1 MRERSEAIRRF
12 TGPMRVAEFRSNR
25 EAAPPSGGSDDAHL
39 THRHELQHPSLR
51 RSAPDSRHEIREWT
65 HVRCSGSGAL
75 LRQNWLF
82 LQTTAPCRIR
92 KCDSTKRIPPGLR
105 NASRVLDFLGPEKF
119 CQMIDR
125 LPDLPRD
132 LLVARCTRL
141 CMDRIDQEL
150 SVLPVHLG
158 VNVADKPVCP

>member
-12 TGPMRVAEFRSNR
+12 TGPRRVAEFRSNH

-65 HVRCSGSGAL
+65 HVRCSGSGASTEL
-75 LRQNWLF
+75 ALPSDD
-82 LQTTAPCRIR
+82 APSRIR

-141 CMDRIDQEL
+141 CMDRID
-150 SVLPVHLG
+150 
-158 VNVADKPVCP
+158 